1 MAKKQQKAPRQF
13 SVEFKQQA
21 VQRMQ
26 SGVSTTALAKEL
38 GIRRKLLY
46 QWRDRVVSGKPLVG
60 QSGRPR
66 KGSDQRQ
73 SEERAHHERLIAELE
88 RKIGQQQRVIDFF
101 KGALQQI
108 QQLRRPNS
116 GTGVTASSGKSG
128 Q

>member
-1 MAKKQQKAPRQF
+1 MATKQQKVPRQF
-13 SVEFKQQA
+13 SVEFRQQA

-46 QWRDRVVSGKPLVG
+46 QWRDRVVAGKPIVG

-66 KGSDQRQ
+66 KGGDQRQ
-73 SEERAHHERLIAELE
+73 SEERAHSEQLIAELE
-88 RKIGQQQRVIDFF
+88 RKIGQQQMVIDFF

-108 QQLRRPNS
+108 QQLRRLNS
-116 GTGVTASSGKSG
+116 GSGATASSGKSG

>member
-13 SVEFKQQA
+13 SLEFKQQA

-46 QWRDRVVSGKPLVG
+46 QWRDRVVAGKPIVG

-66 KGSDQRQ
+66 NDGQQRQ
-73 SEERAHHERLIAELE
+73 NEERAHSDQLIAELE
-88 RKIGQQQRVIDFF
+88 RKIGQQQMVIDFF

-108 QQLRRPNS
+108 RHLRRLNS
-116 GTGVTASSGKSG
+116 GTGVMASSGKSG

>member
-13 SVEFKQQA
+13 SLEFKQQA

-46 QWRDRVVSGKPLVG
+46 QWRDRVVAGKPIVG

-66 KGSDQRQ
+66 KGSEQRLN
-73 SEERAHHERLIAELE
+73 EERAHSDQLIAELE
-88 RKIGQQQRVIDFF
+88 RKIGQQQMVIDFF

-108 QQLRRPNS
+108 RQLRRLNS
-116 GTGVTASSGKSG
+116 GTGVMASSGKSG

>member
-1 MAKKQQKAPRQF
+1 MAKKQKPPRQF

-46 QWRDRVVSGKPLVG
+46 KWRDRVVAGKPIVG

-66 KGSDQRQ
+66 KGNEQRQ
-73 SEERAHHERLIAELE
+73 SEERAYSEQLIAEME
-88 RKIGQQQRVIDFF
+88 RKIGKQQLIIDFF

-116 GTGVTASSGKSG
+116 ETGATASSGKSG

>member
-1 MAKKQQKAPRQF
+1 MATKQQKVPRQF
-13 SVEFKQQA
+13 SVEFRQQA

-46 QWRDRVVSGKPLVG
+46 QWRDRVVAGKPIVG

-73 SEERAHHERLIAELE
+73 SEERAHSEQLIAELE
-88 RKIGQQQRVIDFF
+88 RKIGQQQMVIDFF

-108 QQLRRPNS
+108 QQLRRLNS
-116 GTGVTASSGKSG
+116 GSGATASSGKSG